1 MKLVNVEEMRRIE
14 KLTDARGQSYAAMME
29 QAGSSVAM
37 LAMATQLMQDERR
50 VLILIGPGNNGG
62 DGLVAAHHL
71 REMECDVTLYIWKRD
86 IKGDANFSRVKR
98 RRRGMA
104 ILWAD
109 NDPDFSKLRAEM
121 QQTGL
126 VIDALLGTG
135 ATRPLQ
141 GRLAE
146 LLAVVR
152 EELDAR
158 NQAQPDA
165 QVAMAAAAALIPRF
179 PLSEALGAPPIPPDP
194 WSSPMGAPGN
204 GLLTGDAW
212 DDEDDDWLDDDW
224 LDDEDEFDGA
234 QPSWPAVPVMAVD
247 CPSGLNCDTGAID
260 PAAIPAT
267 TTVTFAYPKWG
278 QLQYPGAGACGLL
291 GVVDIGVPA
300 DLSESVQVE
309 LVERADVAALLPAR
323 PRDAHKGTF
332 GKALVVGGSC
342 LYTGAPVLSG
352 SAAGRAGAGLVT
364 VAVPQELH
372 PALAAA
378 VMDLTWLPLQSEA
391 GIMSPESAA
400 QVLQKVQSYD
410 ALLIGPGLT
419 TERNA
424 QSFLSALFGKDGL
437 DPAAWRGRMI
447 VDADALNILAG
458 WPGWPALLPPLS
470 ILTPHPGE
478 MSRLTGMSVAEI
490 NATRIETARR
500 CAAEWGHVVLLKGP
514 HTVIAHPEG
523 RTSVM
528 PFAEPSLAKAGSGDV
543 LAGVILALVVQGL
556 GPFEAAAAGAYVHGL
571 AGVLTGQALGAASVT
586 GRDLVLGIS
595 SALLNLQRTR

>member
-14 KLTDARGQSYAAMME
+14 QLTDARGQSYAAMME
-29 QAGSSVAM
+29 QAGSAVAM
-37 LAMATQLMQDERR
+37 LAMATQLMLSERR
-50 VLILIGPGNNGG
+50 VLVLVGPGNNGG

-71 REMECDVTLYIWKRD
+71 REIECDVTLYIWKRD

-109 NDPDFSKLRAEM
+109 NDPDFSKLRAEL

-135 ATRPLQ
+135 ATRPLE

-146 LLAVVR
+146 LLTVVK

-158 NQAQPDA
+158 NQAPSDA
-165 QVAMAAAAALIPRF
+165 QAAMSAAVAFIPRF
-179 PLSEALGAPPIPPDP
+179 PLSEALGAPARPPDP
-194 WSSPMGAPGN
+194 WSSPGGGPGD
-204 GLLTGDAW
+204 GLPIGDDW
-212 DDEDDDWLDDDW
+212 DDDDDDWM
-224 LDDEDEFDGA
+224 DDEDEFGGVH
-234 QPSWPAVPVMAVD
+234 PSWPVVPVLAVD
-247 CPSGLNCDTGAID
+247 CPSGLNCDTGALD

-278 QLQYPGAGACGLL
+278 QLQYPGAGACGML

-300 DLSESVQVE
+300 DLSEDLQVE
-309 LVERADVAALLPAR
+309 LVERAAVAALLPAR

-332 GKALVVGGSC
+332 GKVLVVGGSC

-378 VMDLTWLPLQSEA
+378 VLDLTWLPLRSEE
-391 GIMSPESAA
+391 GIISPESAA
-400 QVLQKVQSYD
+400 QVLQKVHSYD
-410 ALLIGPGLT
+410 ALLVGPGLT
-419 TERNA
+419 TDRAA
-424 QSFLSALFGKDGL
+424 QAFVGALFGKDGL
-437 DPAAWRGRMI
+437 DPAAWRGRVI
-447 VDADALNILAG
+447 VDADALNILALS
-458 WPGWPALLPPLS
+458 PGWPALLPPLS

-478 MSRLTGMSVAEI
+478 MSRLTGVSVAEI
-490 NATRIETARR
+490 NASRIATARHY
-500 CAAEWGHVVLLKGP
+500 AAEWGHVVLLKGP
-514 HTVIAHPEG
+514 YTVIAHPQG
-523 RTSVM
+523 RTSVI

-543 LAGVILALVVQGL
+543 LAGMILALAGQGL
-556 GPFEAAAAGAYVHGL
+556 EPFEAAATGAYVHGL
-571 AGVLTGQALGAASVT
+571 AGVLAGEVLGAASVT
-586 GRDLVLGIS
+586 GRDLVQSIS
-595 SALLNLQRTR
+595 AALLNLQRTR

>member
-14 KLTDARGQSYAAMME
+14 QLTDARGQSYAAMME

-37 LAMATQLMQDERR
+37 LAMATQLMLSDRR

-86 IKGDANFSRVKR
+86 IKGDTNFSRVKR

-109 NDPDFSKLRAEM
+109 NDPDFSKLRAEL

-158 NQAQPDA
+158 NQAQSDA
-165 QVAMAAAAALIPRF
+165 QAAMAAVAALIPRF
-179 PLSEALGAPPIPPDP
+179 PLSEALGAPAIPPDP
-194 WSSPMGAPGN
+194 WSAPG
-204 GLLTGDAW
+204 GGPDDDLQIGDDW
-212 DDEDDDWLDDDW
+212 DDEDDDWM
-224 LDDEDEFDGA
+224 DDEDEFGVA
-234 QPSWPAVPVMAVD
+234 QPPWPAVPVLAVD
-247 CPSGLNCDTGAID
+247 CPSGLNCDTGALD

-278 QLQYPGAGACGLL
+278 QLQYPGAGACGML

-300 DLSESVQVE
+300 DLSEDVQVE
-309 LVERADVAALLPAR
+309 LVERAAMAALLPAR

-332 GKALVVGGSC
+332 GKVLVVGGSC

-364 VAVPQELH
+364 VAVPQELQ

-378 VMDLTWLPLQSEA
+378 FLDLTWLPLRSEA
-391 GIMSPESAA
+391 GIISPESAA
-400 QVLQKVQSYD
+400 QVLQKMQSYD
-410 ALLIGPGLT
+410 ALLVGPGLT
-419 TERNA
+419 TDRNA
-424 QSFLSALFGKDGL
+424 QAFLSVLFGKDGL
-437 DPAAWRGRMI
+437 DPAAWRGRVI
-447 VDADALNILAG
+447 VDADALNILALS
-458 WPGWPALLPPLS
+458 PGWPALLPPLS

-478 MSRLTGMSVAEI
+478 MSRLTGASIAEI
-490 NATRIETARR
+490 NASRITTARR
-500 CAAEWGHVVLLKGP
+500 YAAEWGHVVLLKGP

-523 RTSVM
+523 RTSVI

-543 LAGVILALVVQGL
+543 LAGVILALAGQGL
-556 GPFEAAAAGAYVHGL
+556 GPFEAATAGAYVHGL
-571 AGVLTGQALGAASVT
+571 AGVLAGQMLGAASVT
-586 GRDLVLGIS
+586 GRDLVQSIS

>member
-14 KLTDARGQSYAAMME
+14 QLTDARGQSYAAMME

-37 LAMATQLMQDERR
+37 LAMGLQMAHEGNR
-50 VLILIGPGNNGG
+50 VLILVGPGNNGG
-62 DGLVAAHHL
+62 DGLVAAHYL
-71 REMECDVTLYIWKRD
+71 RDMECDVTLYIWKRD

-109 NDPDFSKLRAEM
+109 NDPDFSKLRAEL

-141 GRLAE
+141 GQLAG

-158 NQAQPDA
+158 NGPQPGAQA
-165 QVAMAAAAALIPRF
+165 AMSAATPLPPRF
-179 PLSEALGAPPIPPDP
+179 PLIEAFGAPAIPPAA
-194 WSSPMGAPGN
+194 WSPSGEGPDDDLRIGG
-204 GLLTGDAW
+204 GW
-212 DDEDDDWLDDDW
+212 DDEDDDWM
-224 LDDEDEFDGA
+224 DDEDEFGVA
-234 QPSWPAVPVMAVD
+234 QPLWPAVPVLAVD
-247 CPSGLNCDTGAID
+247 CPSGLNCDTGALD

-278 QLQYPGAGACGLL
+278 QLQYPGAGACGML

-300 DLSESVQVE
+300 DLSEDVQVE
-309 LVERADVAALLPAR
+309 LVERAAMAALLPAR

-332 GKALVVGGSC
+332 GKVLVVGGSC

-364 VAVPQELH
+364 VAVPQELQ

-378 VMDLTWLPLQSEA
+378 FLDLTWLPLRSEA
-391 GIMSPESAA
+391 GIISPESAA
-400 QVLQKVQSYD
+400 QVLQKMQSYD
-410 ALLIGPGLT
+410 ALLVGPGLT
-419 TERNA
+419 TDRNA
-424 QSFLSALFGKDGL
+424 QAFLSVLFGKDGL
-437 DPAAWRGRMI
+437 DPAAWRGRVI
-447 VDADALNILAG
+447 VDADALNILALS
-458 WPGWPALLPPLS
+458 PGWPALLPPLS

-478 MSRLTGMSVAEI
+478 MSRLTGVSIAEI
-490 NATRIETARR
+490 NASRITTARR
-500 CAAEWGHVVLLKGP
+500 YAAEWGHVVLLKGP

-523 RTSVM
+523 RTSVI

-543 LAGVILALVVQGL
+543 LAGVILALAGQGL
-556 GPFEAAAAGAYVHGL
+556 GPFEAATAGAYVHGL
-571 AGVLTGQALGAASVT
+571 AGVLAGQMLGAASVT
-586 GRDLVLGIS
+586 GRDLVQSIS